1 MFATMQFSALSAPD
15 TGITVR
21 YRCDGRFFDLRRL
34 KARTKVLE
42 ALARDF
48 LFAEDCSLA
57 SLNEPNLQELASCL
71 STAAN
76 AIGLTMSLS

>member
-15 TGITVR
+15 TGMTVR

-48 LFAEDCSLA
+48 LFAEDCALA
-57 SLNEPNLQELASCL
+57 ALNEPNLQELASCP

-76 AIGLTMSLS
+76 AIGLTISLS

>member
-1 MFATMQFSALSAPD
+1 MHSPPQILASPSATDVMADSLE
-15 TGITVR
+15 
-21 YRCDGRFFDLRRL
+21 LRRL

-48 LFAEDCSLA
+48 LFAEDCSRA
-57 SLNEPNLQELASCL
+57 ALNEPNLQELASCL

-76 AIGLTMSLS
+76 AIGLTISLS

>member
-1 MFATMQFSALSAPD
+1 MHSPPQILASPSATDVMADSLE
-15 TGITVR
+15 
-21 YRCDGRFFDLRRL
+21 LRRL

-42 ALARDF
+42 ALERDF

-57 SLNEPNLQELASCL
+57 ALNEPNLQELASCL

-76 AIGLTMSLS
+76 AIGLTISLS